1 MYINLLL
8 IVTNVLFLTLGQ
20 ICWKLSVRNLTSF
33 NFSNLMNTLFSPY
46 FIVGGFLY
54 VLATVVWVYLLS
66 KMPLS
71 TLYPMQSLAYVFGL
85 LAGYFIFDEF
95 ISYQKI
101 IGVVIILIGVYI
113 IAK

>member
-1 MYINLLL
+1 
-8 IVTNVLFLTLGQ
+8 
-20 ICWKLSVRNLTSF
+20 
-33 NFSNLMNTLFSPY
+33 
-46 FIVGGFLY
+46 
-54 VLATVVWVYLLS
+54 
-66 KMPLS
+66 
-71 TLYPMQSLAYVFGL
+71 MQSLAYVFGL